1 MVEQRSPKPRVVG
14 SSPATP
20 AIFCAIIMLML
31 KMPRR
36 VRKVELGLKIATFF
50 LSVFNLLIISF
61 SVFMNSKLFIEWAI
75 PDPLRDAPPIIVLN
89 GHNEVRVPFG
99 EQYVD
104 PGAEAYGIRGDATLV
119 TDGGVDTSIEGDYI
133 INYTACDEHNNCSS
147 KGRKVTVLKQTGTIF
162 LTFDDGPGED
172 TERLL
177 DILKKY
183 HVQATFFVTGRGSDE
198 TLRREYDEGHA
209 IGLHSFSHD
218 YSFIYRNTTNFWED
232 MDRVQNRVKSVTGET
247 THLMRFPGGSSN
259 TVSAKYDGRS
269 HIMTTLTREAD
280 ERGYTYFDWNVL
292 SGDAGETTEADQV
305 VENVTN
311 ALKRGGSSVVLQH
324 DIKGF
329 SVDAVERIIQ
339 YGLENGYIFDKLSPG
354 SFTAHHNVNN

>member
-1 MVEQRSPKPRVVG
+1 
-14 SSPATP
+14 
-20 AIFCAIIMLML
+20 
-31 KMPRR
+31 
-36 VRKVELGLKIATFF
+36 
-50 LSVFNLLIISF
+50 
-61 SVFMNSKLFIEWAI
+61 
-75 PDPLRDAPPIIVLN
+75 
-89 GHNEVRVPFG
+89 
-99 EQYVD
+99 
-104 PGAEAYGIRGDATLV
+104 
-119 TDGGVDTSIEGDYI
+119 
-133 INYTACDEHNNCSS
+133 
-147 KGRKVTVLKQTGTIF
+147 
-162 LTFDDGPGED
+162 
-172 TERLL
+172 
-177 DILKKY
+177 
-183 HVQATFFVTGRGSDE
+183 
-198 TLRREYDEGHA
+198 
-209 IGLHSFSHD
+209 
-218 YSFIYRNTTNFWED
+218 

-292 SGDAGETTEADQV
+292 SGDAGETTETDRV

-311 ALKRGGSSVVLQH
+311 ALKQGSSSVVLQH